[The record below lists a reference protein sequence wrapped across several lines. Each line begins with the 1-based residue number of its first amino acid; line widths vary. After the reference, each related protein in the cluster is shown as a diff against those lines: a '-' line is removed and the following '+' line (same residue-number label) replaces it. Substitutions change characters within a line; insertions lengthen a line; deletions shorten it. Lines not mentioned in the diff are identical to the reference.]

1 MSPVSRRHFLA
12 AASTAALANAMA
24 IKKEDKSSLPVISK
38 RVEKVFMAPGRHPN
52 DLETVADGLWIL
64 DQADPNKAHKVRWED
79 GKVLAEVQT
88 EAMHGSG
95 IAFYDNA
102 LWIASTASGPCPTC
116 LKTMKVDAKTGKTLA
131 MWDSPGAVEARMGRP
146 GRAPGQAPTPGGSH
160 GIKFVDGFYWEAS
173 PPAITIFKVE
183 PNTGKI
189 VHKIPAPGKRPHGL
203 AWENGYLWCIESNDR
218 AVYKMDPETG
228 DLLAKIQLT
237 KDDPTPHGL
246 TIRNGVLWY
255 CDAESRWV
263 CRLV

>member
-1 MSPVSRRHFLA
+1 MSKLSRRHFLA
-12 AASTAALANAMA
+12 TASSVAFAEAMA
-24 IKKEDKSSLPVISK
+24 LKKEDKSALPVISK
-38 RVEKVFMAPGRHPN
+38 RVEKVFMAPGQHPN

-64 DQADPNKAHKVRWED
+64 DQADPNKAHKVSWDD

-116 LKTMKVDAKTGKTLA
+116 LQTMKVDAKTGKTLA

-146 GRAPGQAPTPGGSH
+146 GRTPGQAPTPGGSH

-183 PNTGKI
+183 PNTGKV
-189 VHKIPAPGKRPHGL
+189 VHKIPAPGKR
-203 AWENGYLWCIESNDR
+203 
-218 AVYKMDPETG
+218 
-228 DLLAKIQLT
+228 
-237 KDDPTPHGL
+237 
-246 TIRNGVLWY
+246 
-255 CDAESRWV
+255 
-263 CRLV
+263 